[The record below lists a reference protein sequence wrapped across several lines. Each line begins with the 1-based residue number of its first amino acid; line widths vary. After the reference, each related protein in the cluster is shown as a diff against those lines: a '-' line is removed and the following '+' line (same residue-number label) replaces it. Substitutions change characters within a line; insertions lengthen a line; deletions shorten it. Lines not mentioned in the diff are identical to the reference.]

1 MFCRCLICRL
11 EADKKQTRHILKHS
25 RHIKKLVK
33 VFEVADPEL
42 KTVAPLLKIIKA
54 SRVISRQ
61 VAHTEF
67 IGLLLQKLQL
77 RGVKAEVKTPLM
89 QMLQV
94 LFRRSRHQKELIEHF
109 GLVESVT
116 AISTDNESSR
126 IVLKIAEEL
135 LSSFK
140 NAAQTSISPSP
151 ISSLSSHG
159 SMPSVGSAPNSPSS
173 RSGSQRKRANSSSS
187 LPMIHTVF
195 TQPPPSTLSRTN
207 SPPPQ

>member
-1 MFCRCLICRL
+1 M
-11 EADKKQTRHILKHS
+11 EADKKQTRHILKHT

-42 KTVAPLLKIIKA
+42 KIVAPLLKIIKA
-54 SRVISRQ
+54 SRLISRQ

-94 LFRRSRHQKELIEHF
+94 LFRRSRHQKDIIEHF
-109 GLVESVT
+109 NLVEALT
-116 AISTDNESSR
+116 AVSKDNESSR

-135 LSSFK
+135 LTVIKTSSS
-140 NAAQTSISPSP
+140 NTPSASPSP
-151 ISSLSSHG
+151 PPSTSTPPATGFHG
-159 SMPSVGSAPNSPSS
+159 SMPTVVSAPNSPSS
-173 RSGSQRKRANSSSS
+173 RSSNQRKRACSSSG
-187 LPMIHTVF
+187 LPLIHTVF
-195 TQPPPSTLSRTN
+195 TQPSGLSSTTN
-207 SPPPQ
+207 SPPPR